1 MRFAKHVLSLLPAFM
16 ALGCGDSFPPQ
27 SEVSGIRVLA
37 VRPTPASGAPG
48 ATVHL
53 SMLLADSREV
63 DPNYAGVDK
72 PLEVLWFA
80 GCHNPPGRQYFACLP
95 GLKALAQSLSE
106 PSGPPPAAAG
116 LVGAGLEFDV
126 TLPDDILSA
135 APLVEHDP
143 IHYGVSYVFFV
154 ACVGTVAYDPS
165 VTEGLPIACTTPEG
179 KKVGASGL
187 VAGFTT
193 IYTYDGPQ
201 NNAPVLTTLDFDGEP
216 MPATFAT
223 GAAPTC
229 LSDDD
234 CERDGPYRHPRACLL
249 EDTAQD
255 GEPTKPGTC
264 APVVGACSG
273 DSCPAFKVVPHI
285 DTASVEQF
293 TGGNEIMWASFY
305 ASSGAVSSPTRLLV
319 DREAGITSD
328 FSEEWHVPGSPRTSR
343 IWVTVNDQRGGADW
357 AFFDVSVQ

>member
-1 MRFAKHVLSLLPAFM
+1 MRFTNQAFALLSVLSLA
-16 ALGCGDSFPPQ
+16 GCGEAFPPP
-27 SEVSGIRVLA
+27 SEVSGLRVLA

-53 SMLLADSREV
+53 SMLLADTREV
-63 DPNYAGVDK
+63 DPNYAGMEK

-106 PSGPPPAAAG
+106 PSGPPPGVAG
-116 LVGAGLEFDV
+116 LVGAGLDFDV

-154 ACVGTVAYDPS
+154 ACYGTVAYDPS
-165 VTEGLPIACTTPEG
+165 VKEGLPIACTTPEG

-193 IYTYDGPQ
+193 IYTYEGPQ
-201 NNAPVLTTLDFDGEP
+201 NSPPILTSLDFDGEP

-223 GAAPTC
+223 QAAPTC
-229 LSDDD
+229 VRDED
-234 CERDGPYRHPRACLL
+234 CERDGPYRHRRACVGVI
-249 EDTAQD
+249 TSSD
-255 GEPTKPGTC
+255 GEPATPGTC
-264 APVVGACSG
+264 APVIGACSG
-273 DSCPAFKVVPHI
+273 DTCPAFKVVPHI

-328 FSEEWHVPGSPRTSR
+328 FSEEWHTPGSAHTSR
-343 IWVTVNDQRGGADW
+343 VWVTVNDQRGGADW
-357 AFFDVSVQ
+357 AFFDVSVE